1 MNNLKKSDTWKFEL
15 AITNNFIS
23 SVDIDKEHVM
33 HPKSDSVEI
42 TINDEADE
50 IIKILFDS
58 LKK

>member
-1 MNNLKKSDTWKFEL
+1 
-15 AITNNFIS
+15 
-23 SVDIDKEHVM
+23 M
-33 HPKSDSVEI
+33 HPKSNNVEI